1 VRLLLDTNA
10 FIWWIDDSRRLRA
23 PARDAIRSP
32 ENEVVVSAVSAWEIA
47 LKVRLR
53 KLRFDAD
60 LVEQTDVNDF
70 QRLEITFEHAS
81 AAGALPL
88 HHRDP
93 FDRMLAAQARHEGL
107 TLVTDDP
114 VFAGYGVP
122 VLAA

>member
-1 VRLLLDTNA
+1 M
-10 FIWWIDDSRRLRA
+10 RA
-23 PARDAIRSP
+23 LPSEFTA
-32 ENEVVVSAVSAWEIA
+32 SAWEIA

-60 LVEQTDVNDF
+60 VIEQTDANEF
-70 QRLEITFEHAS
+70 ERLDISFEHAS

-114 VFAGYGVP
+114 VFARYGVP